1 VYAFAATA
9 ALDEPLPAAFTARI
23 TKLYVVPSERPDTAI
38 GDDVA
43 VGLLVVHVE
52 PPLLEY

>member
-1 VYAFAATA
+1 MADTA

-23 TKLYVVPSERPDTAI
+23 TMLYVVPSERPETVI

-52 PPLLEY
+52 PPFVEYW